1 MKERFHRKLREL
13 GWVEGRDLSIDY
25 KLGTEPD
32 ELARF
37 AAEFVTERVDLIVAS
52 GGNAQHAAAD
62 ATATI
67 PIVAV
72 RGGDPVALG
81 HADSHARPGR
91 NVTGVSWETTKEGPK
106 KLELLKEAVPNIR
119 RVAFLYRSDNTS
131 VTSARAALE
140 ASPGLGVGGKIFGTK
155 SVAETHA
162 ILDEV
167 AGGSFDALHVTSIM
181 TFVENAAILP
191 DFAAGLHIPQIF
203 GDIDI
208 VRAGGLMHYGTNF
221 DAQDEQSAVFVDK
234 ILRGAN
240 PAELPIYLMP
250 TRDFVVNRGAAKRI
264 GIEFPTSIIRQAT
277 DMIG

>member
-13 GWVEGRDLSIDY
+13 GWVEGRDLSIEY
-25 KLGTEPD
+25 KLGTEPE

-62 ATATI
+62 ATGTI

-106 KLELLKEAVPNIR
+106 KLELLKESVPSIR
-119 RVAFLYRSDNTS
+119 RVAFLYRADNTS
-131 VTSARAALE
+131 VTSAQAARDTALAAGLE
-140 ASPGLGVGGKIFGTK
+140 GEIFGTK
-155 SVAETHA
+155 SIAKTHA
-162 ILDEV
+162 ILDQI
-167 AGGSFDALHVTSIM
+167 AAGSFDALHVTSIM
-181 TFVENAAILP
+181 TFVDNATTLP
-191 DFAAGLHIPQIF
+191 EFAARLRIPQIF

-221 DAQDEQSAVFVDK
+221 EDQDEQSAVFVDK
-234 ILRGAN
+234 ILHGAN

-250 TRDFVVNRGAAKRI
+250 TRDFVINQAAAKRI
-264 GIEFPTSIIRQAT
+264 GLEFPTSIIRQAT
-277 DMIG
+277 DVVR